1 MVASRK
7 INDLIS
13 IARRLG
19 GLLETENRALREHR
33 AADVKSL
40 LEEKTSLCRAYES
53 KILALDELSRTPDR
67 FDDVDSGL
75 IERLQGMGEKVQF
88 LIEENSCLLKVSIEA
103 NKRVL
108 DAVAEAIKESS
119 AAAGI
124 YTARGAVAPGNTT
137 AASQTTPI
145 SVNRSL

>member
-1 MVASRK
+1 MVANRN

-13 IARRLG
+13 IAKRLG
-19 GLLETENRALREHR
+19 GLLETENMALREHR
-33 AADVKSL
+33 AADVKAL
-40 LEEKTSLCRAYES
+40 LEEKTSLCRTYES
-53 KILALDELSRTPDR
+53 RALALDELSRTPDQ
-67 FDDVDSGL
+67 FEDVDRDL
-75 IERLQGMGEKVQF
+75 IERLQEMSEKLQF
-88 LIEENSCLLKVSIEA
+88 LIEENSFLLKVSIEA

-108 DAVAEAIKESS
+108 DAVAEAIKENS

-124 YTARGAVAPGNTT
+124 YTARGAVDPGNTT

>member
-13 IARRLG
+13 IAARLG
-19 GLLETENRALREHR
+19 GLLETENKALREHR
-33 AADVKSL
+33 AADVKPL
-40 LEEKTSLCRAYES
+40 LEEKTSLCRAYEN
-53 KILALDELSRTPDR
+53 KVLALDELSRMPDQ
-67 FDDVDSGL
+67 FEDVDRDP
-75 IERLQGMGEKVQF
+75 IERLRGLGEKVRL
-88 LIEENSCLLKVSIEA
+88 LIEENSRLLKVSIEA

-108 DAVAEAIKESS
+108 DAVAEAIKENSP
-119 AAAGI
+119 AAGI
-124 YTARGAVAPGNTT
+124 YTARGAVDPGNTK

>member
-7 INDLIS
+7 ITDLIS
-13 IARRLG
+13 IATRLG
-19 GLLETENRALREHR
+19 GILETENRALREYR
-33 AADVKSL
+33 AADVKEL
-40 LEEKTSLCRAYES
+40 LEEKTSLCRVYES
-53 KILALDELSRTPDR
+53 RVLALDEISETPDQ
-67 FDDVDSGL
+67 FEDVDRDL
-75 IERLQGMGEKVQF
+75 IECLQEIGEKIRL

-108 DAVAEAIKESS
+108 DTVAEAIKENS

-124 YTARGAVAPGNTT
+124 YTARGAVDPGNTT

-145 SVNRSL
+145 SLNRSL

>member
-1 MVASRK
+1 MVAKRK

-13 IARRLG
+13 IATRLA
-19 GLLETENRALREHR
+19 GLLETENKALREYR
-33 AADVKSL
+33 AADVKEL
-40 LEEKTSLCRAYES
+40 LEEKINLCRTYES
-53 KILALDELSRTPDR
+53 RVLALDELSRTPDK
-67 FDDVDSGL
+67 FEDVDGDM
-75 IERLQGMGEKVQF
+75 IERLQVTSEKLQF
-88 LIEENSCLLKVSIEA
+88 LIEINSRLLKVSIEA

-124 YTARGAVAPGNTT
+124 YTAHGAVDPGNTT

>member
-13 IARRLG
+13 IATRLG

-33 AADVKSL
+33 AADVELL
-40 LEEKTSLCRAYES
+40 LEEKTGLGRAYES
-53 KILALDELSRTPDR
+53 RVLALNELSKDPDQ
-67 FDDVDSGL
+67 FEEVDRDL
-75 IERLQGMGEKVQF
+75 IERLHGLGEKVQL
-88 LIEENSCLLKVSIEA
+88 LIEENSRLLKVSIKA
-103 NKRVL
+103 NKMVL
-108 DAVAEAIKESS
+108 DAVAEAIKESGGG
-119 AAAGI
+119 AGI
-124 YTARGAVAPGNTT
+124 YTARGAVDPGNTT